1 MNRRKQRSEEQ
12 ERPAG
17 QDGLETQEPFAAS
30 RLELDA
36 LRAMLGLP
44 HKSNRLRPGP
54 DAPDSDN
61 D

>member
-44 HKSNRLRPGP
+44 HESNHRPRSP
-54 DAPDSDN
+54 DDPEADN

>member
-1 MNRRKQRSEEQ
+1 MKQRKPRSEEQ

-17 QDGLETQEPFAAS
+17 PNGQETQERFAAS

-44 HKSNRLRPGP
+44 SEPTPLSP
-54 DAPDSDN
+54 DETKARAD
-61 D
+61 

>member
-1 MNRRKQRSEEQ
+1 MNRRKPRAEEQ

-17 QDGLETQEPFAAS
+17 PDGLETQEPFAAS

-44 HKSNRLRPGP
+44 PESNRPCTGP
-54 DAPDSDN
+54 DDTDAPN
-61 D
+61 N